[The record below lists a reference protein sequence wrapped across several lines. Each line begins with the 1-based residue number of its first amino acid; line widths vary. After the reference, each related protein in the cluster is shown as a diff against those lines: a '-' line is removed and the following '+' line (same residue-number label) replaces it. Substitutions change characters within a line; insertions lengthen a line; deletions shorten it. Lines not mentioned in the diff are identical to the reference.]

1 MTEAATP
8 ETDAV
13 REPVHAATA
22 GGMLREARE
31 GMHVDIAVL
40 ASILKVP
47 EHKLLALEADQFDQL
62 PDMTF
67 ARALA
72 ASVCR
77 TLQIDPA
84 PVLARF
90 PKPAHAAQR
99 GSGPINAPY
108 RTQSESSV
116 TARAGSALQS
126 RYMWLVLA
134 ILLGAVVLAM
144 LPNLDKLRWSTGDS
158 APGPVATASEAVPAL
173 VPAASASAQGPVL
186 GALPAASEALAA
198 VAPASAPAAPASAA
212 HAGPVLRLV
221 ASKGSWVQVRDVT
234 GKTLISRTLAAG
246 EDVGLDGQ
254 GPFKLIV
261 GNTDGLALT
270 VRGQAFDFATV
281 TKSTTARFE
290 LQ

>member
-13 REPVHAATA
+13 REPVQATTA

-108 RTQSESSV
+108 RTQSESSM

-126 RYMWLVLA
+126 RYMWVVLA

-144 LPNLDKLRWSTGDS
+144 LPNLDKLRLSTGDA
-158 APGPVATASEAVPAL
+158 APAPAAGASEAAPVQAVP
-173 VPAASASAQGPVL
+173 ASAQVL

-198 VAPASAPAAPASAA
+198 AVPAASAPASAA
-212 HAGPVLRLV
+212 RAGPVLQLV

-246 EDVGLDGQ
+246 EDVSLDGQ
-254 GPFKLIV
+254 APFKLIV